1 MPSAFGVWG
10 LGCNPR
16 YKQRY
21 MIAKSVAVGLCEAIR
36 RNGDAP
42 ATKSSG
48 WVSAK
53 RELRSSRKAPRE
65 PLFEQPSE
73 FIKLSAAQNNKL
85 CILFSLICNVRRL
98 CGIISANSAEIF

>member
-1 MPSAFGVWG
+1 MPSAWG

-65 PLFEQPSE
+65 PLCEQPSE
-73 FIKLSAAQNNKL
+73 FIKLSAAQNNHMKQQPAL
-85 CILFSLICNVRRL
+85 TATAAAWYNKGYRI
-98 CGIISANSAEIF
+98 